1 LNKKIKTILF
11 ALIGVVLL
19 TIAVIVA
26 IALNKQISSQ
36 AALEAAKEDEEAK
49 TKITVVVTTHDMF
62 LGDLVGETDI
72 TTVTMPAE
80 FVPRDAM
87 TNVEDVVNK
96 FIKTDLVQGE
106 MILNHNLA
114 DPTNINHDI
123 AYILSD
129 NHVLFAFPAD
139 DLMSVNSVIE
149 RGDIVDILA
158 TISIDVSKIG
168 SVEGETGTSPAQDET
183 EEDKVERIITMDAYQ
198 AVNVTALV
206 ADIVEVEGEAT
217 QQTDPNAPPSRG
229 QTKVLAYL
237 LALPPQD
244 ALLLKHLV
252 DTGATFDMVLRA
264 PTSRGNFELIPVT
277 KEYIVELYG
286 LGIVP

>member
-1 LNKKIKTILF
+1 LNKQTKIILF
-11 ALIGVVLL
+11 ALIGIILVGVGLIVALRLNQQLL
-19 TIAVIVA
+19 TRADRNA
-26 IALNKQISSQ
+26 DGAN
-36 AALEAAKEDEEAK
+36 AEE
-49 TKITVVVTTHDMF
+49 TPQVNVVVTTHDLF
-62 LGDLVGETDI
+62 LGDFLGPEDLAV
-72 TTVTMPAE
+72 VTMPSE
-80 FVPRDAM
+80 FVPRNAVTSIDDAA
-87 TNVEDVVNK
+87 NRFV
-96 FIKTDLVQGE
+96 KTDMVQGE
-106 MILNHNLA
+106 MVLKHNLA

-129 NHVLFAFPAD
+129 SHVLFAFPAD
-139 DLMSVNSVIE
+139 DLMSVNSVIQ

-168 SVEGETGTSPAQDET
+168 AVEGEEQPSPVA
-183 EEDKVERIITMDAYQ
+183 EEENTQEKEVHIITMDAYQ
-198 AVNVTALV
+198 AVEITALV
-206 ADIVEVEGEAT
+206 ADIVKVEGEE
-217 QQTDPNAPPSRG
+217 TDPAASPDRG
-229 QTKVLAYL
+229 NVKVRAYL

-264 PTSRGNFELIPVT
+264 PTSRGNFDLIPVT

>member
-1 LNKKIKTILF
+1 LNKQTKIILF
-11 ALIGVVLL
+11 ALIGIILVGVGL
-19 TIAVIVA
+19 I
-26 IALNKQISSQ
+26 IALRLNQQSLTRADKN
-36 AALEAAKEDEEAK
+36 ADGANAEE
-49 TKITVVVTTHDMF
+49 TPQVSVVVTTHDLF
-62 LGDLVGETDI
+62 LGDFLGPEDLAV
-72 TTVTMPAE
+72 VTMPSE
-80 FVPRDAM
+80 FVPRNAVTSIDDAA
-87 TNVEDVVNK
+87 NRFV
-96 FIKTDLVQGE
+96 KTDMVQGE
-106 MILNHNLA
+106 MVLKHNLA

-139 DLMSVNSVIE
+139 DLMSVNSVIQ

-168 SVEGETGTSPAQDET
+168 AVEGEEQVSPVA
-183 EEDKVERIITMDAYQ
+183 EEGSTQEKEVHIITMDAYQ
-198 AVNVTALV
+198 AVEITALV
-206 ADIVEVEGEAT
+206 ADIVKVEGEE
-217 QQTDPNAPPSRG
+217 TDPAASPDRG
-229 QTKVLAYL
+229 NVKVRAYL

-264 PTSRGNFELIPVT
+264 PTSRGNFDLIPVT

>member
-1 LNKKIKTILF
+1 
-11 ALIGVVLL
+11 LIGIILVGVGL
-19 TIAVIVA
+19 I
-26 IALNKQISSQ
+26 IALRLNQQSLTRADKN
-36 AALEAAKEDEEAK
+36 ADGANAEE
-49 TKITVVVTTHDMF
+49 TPQVNVVVTTHDLF
-62 LGDLVGETDI
+62 LGDFLGPEDLAV
-72 TTVTMPAE
+72 VTMPSE
-80 FVPRDAM
+80 FVPRNAVTSIDDAA
-87 TNVEDVVNK
+87 NRFV
-96 FIKTDLVQGE
+96 KTDMVQGE
-106 MILNHNLA
+106 MILKHNLA

-129 NHVLFAFPAD
+129 SHVLFAFPAD
-139 DLMSVNSVIE
+139 DLMSVNSVIQ

-168 SVEGETGTSPAQDET
+168 AVEGEEQVSPVA
-183 EEDKVERIITMDAYQ
+183 EEGSTQEKEVHIITMDAYQ
-198 AVNVTALV
+198 AVEITALV
-206 ADIVEVEGEAT
+206 ADIVKVEGEE
-217 QQTDPNAPPSRG
+217 TDPAASPDRG
-229 QTKVLAYL
+229 NVKVRAYL

-264 PTSRGNFELIPVT
+264 PTSRGNFDLIPVT

>member
-1 LNKKIKTILF
+1 MNKQTKIILF
-11 ALIGVVLL
+11 ALIGIILVGVGLIVALRLNQQLL
-19 TIAVIVA
+19 TRADRNA
-26 IALNKQISSQ
+26 DGAN
-36 AALEAAKEDEEAK
+36 AEE
-49 TKITVVVTTHDMF
+49 TPQVNVVVTTHDLF
-62 LGDLVGETDI
+62 LGDFLGPEDLAV
-72 TTVTMPAE
+72 VTMPSE
-80 FVPRDAM
+80 FVPRNAVTSIDDAA
-87 TNVEDVVNK
+87 NRFV
-96 FIKTDLVQGE
+96 KTDMVQGE
-106 MILNHNLA
+106 MVLKHNLA

-129 NHVLFAFPAD
+129 SHVLFAFPAD
-139 DLMSVNSVIE
+139 DLMSVNSVIQ

-168 SVEGETGTSPAQDET
+168 AVEGEEQPSPVA
-183 EEDKVERIITMDAYQ
+183 EEENTQEKEVHIITMDAYQ
-198 AVNVTALV
+198 AVEITALV
-206 ADIVEVEGEAT
+206 ADIVKVEGEE
-217 QQTDPNAPPSRG
+217 TDPAASPDRG
-229 QTKVLAYL
+229 NVKVRAYL

-264 PTSRGNFELIPVT
+264 PTSRGNFDLIPVT

>member
-1 LNKKIKTILF
+1 MNKQTKIILF
-11 ALIGVVLL
+11 ALIGIILVGVGL
-19 TIAVIVA
+19 I
-26 IALNKQISSQ
+26 IALRLNQQSLTRADKN
-36 AALEAAKEDEEAK
+36 ADGANAEE
-49 TKITVVVTTHDMF
+49 TPQVSVVVTTHDLF
-62 LGDLVGETDI
+62 LGDFLGPEDLAV
-72 TTVTMPAE
+72 VTMPSE
-80 FVPRDAM
+80 FVPRNAVTSIDDAA
-87 TNVEDVVNK
+87 NRFV
-96 FIKTDLVQGE
+96 KTDMVQGE
-106 MILNHNLA
+106 MVLKHNLA

-139 DLMSVNSVIE
+139 DLMSVNSVIQ

-168 SVEGETGTSPAQDET
+168 AVEGEEQVSPVA
-183 EEDKVERIITMDAYQ
+183 EEGSTQEKEVHIITMDAYQ
-198 AVNVTALV
+198 AVEITALV
-206 ADIVEVEGEAT
+206 ADIVKVEGEE
-217 QQTDPNAPPSRG
+217 TDPAASPDRG
-229 QTKVLAYL
+229 NVKVRAYL

-264 PTSRGNFELIPVT
+264 PTSRGNFDLIPVT

>member
-1 LNKKIKTILF
+1 MNKQTKIILF
-11 ALIGVVLL
+11 ALIGIILVGVGLIVALRLNQQLL
-19 TIAVIVA
+19 TRADRNA
-26 IALNKQISSQ
+26 DGAN
-36 AALEAAKEDEEAK
+36 AEE
-49 TKITVVVTTHDMF
+49 TPQVNVVVTTHDLF
-62 LGDLVGETDI
+62 LGDFLGPEDLAV
-72 TTVTMPAE
+72 VTMPSE
-80 FVPRDAM
+80 FVPRNAVTSIDDAA
-87 TNVEDVVNK
+87 NRLV
-96 FIKTDLVQGE
+96 KTDMVQGE
-106 MILNHNLA
+106 MVLKHNLA

-139 DLMSVNSVIE
+139 DLMSVNSVIQ

-168 SVEGETGTSPAQDET
+168 AVEGEEQVSPVA
-183 EEDKVERIITMDAYQ
+183 EEGSTQEKEVHIITMDAYQ
-198 AVNVTALV
+198 AVEITALV
-206 ADIVEVEGEAT
+206 ADIVKVEGEE
-217 QQTDPNAPPSRG
+217 TDPAASPDRG
-229 QTKVLAYL
+229 NVKVRAYL

-264 PTSRGNFELIPVT
+264 PTSRGNFDLIPVT